1 MTLLHTTLFLIC
13 SNGNSNPAIKSTD
26 MKPKKYDNMWLGLGI
41 GVVGALLGFM
51 IFATG
56 FSLYNKISIGEFVTD
71 IFLGVQDFQS
81 RIVTFSM
88 LVDVILFFVLL
99 KKNYLNLCK
108 GIMAIMVISVA
119 IVAMLY

>member
-1 MTLLHTTLFLIC
+1 
-13 SNGNSNPAIKSTD
+13 
-26 MKPKKYDNMWLGLGI
+26 MWLGLGI